1 MPWVR
6 DQRCARIAD
15 QGTRF
20 PTVTQELN
28 NLGGERALIV
38 LVMAS
43 KASSNCIL
51 LHENA
56 AMSSVLAQNKIH
68 GSKYIERAQRYVGK
82 IADRG
87 SDDVNR
93 RTFN

>member
-6 DQRCARIAD
+6 DQRCTRIAD
-15 QGTRF
+15 QCARF

-28 NLGGERALIV
+28 NLRSERALIV
-38 LVMAS
+38 FVIAS
-43 KASSNCIL
+43 KASSNCVL
-51 LHENA
+51 LHQNA
-56 AMSSVLAQNKIH
+56 AMSSILTQNEIH
-68 GSKYIERAQRYVGK
+68 GSKYVERAQRYVGK
-82 IADRG
+82 ISDRG